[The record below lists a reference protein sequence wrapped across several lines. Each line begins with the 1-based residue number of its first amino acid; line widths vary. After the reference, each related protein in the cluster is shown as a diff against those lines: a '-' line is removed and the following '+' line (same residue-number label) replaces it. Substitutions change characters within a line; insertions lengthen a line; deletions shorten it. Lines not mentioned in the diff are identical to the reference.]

1 MSEREV
7 PPWVPGEL
15 FPFESR
21 FVEVNGHRL
30 HYVDEGGGPALL
42 LLHGNPTWSFLYRN
56 VIAGLSNRFRCV
68 APDYPG
74 FGLSRAADG
83 YDHLP
88 ASHARI
94 VAAFVERLGLTEL
107 TVMGQ
112 DWGGPIGLWVAE
124 RRPEDVRALILGNTW
139 AWPVDGDAHF
149 ERFSKTMGGEAGRLA
164 IRHLNAFVNLMIP
177 LGVKRRRLDRRV
189 MTAYRRA
196 LPTAEARMPTYVF
209 PREILGSRAF
219 LAEVRDGLRV
229 LSSKPA
235 LIVWG
240 DRDIAF
246 RASEREELE
255 RIFTRH
261 KTVILRGAGHFIQED
276 APDAIAE
283 AVRGWWHEVE

>member
-1 MSEREV
+1 
-7 PPWVPGEL
+7 
-15 FPFESR
+15 
-21 FVEVNGHRL
+21 
-30 HYVDEGGGPALL
+30 
-42 LLHGNPTWSFLYRN
+42 
-56 VIAGLSNRFRCV
+56 
-68 APDYPG
+68 
-74 FGLSRAADG
+74 
-83 YDHLP
+83 
-88 ASHARI
+88 
-94 VAAFVERLGLTEL
+94 
-107 TVMGQ
+107 
-112 DWGGPIGLWVAE
+112 
-124 RRPEDVRALILGNTW
+124 
-139 AWPVDGDAHF
+139 
-149 ERFSKTMGGEAGRLA
+149 
-164 IRHLNAFVNLMIP
+164 
-177 LGVKRRRLDRRV
+177 